1 LGGNDILVKFVILTP
16 LLLLSLS
23 LHEFAHG
30 KMADVLGDPTPGK
43 TGRLT
48 LNPLAHLSFL
58 GTLVLFITMLSGWI
72 IFGWAKPVQINPRYF
87 KDEKR
92 GMMLVGLAGPL
103 TNITFAVVLGLIY
116 NYFSSGLEQ
125 FVHPQ
130 VLVLFFGLGVALN
143 IGLAIF
149 NLLPV
154 PPLDGS
160 KVLNGLLPDRL
171 DYVMRNLEAY
181 GPFFLL
187 LLVFTG
193 GIDIIFRPIFMFV
206 LRLPVFRVLLL
217 YLQHSA

>member
-1 LGGNDILVKFVILTP
+1 MGGNNILVKFIILTP

-103 TNITFAVVLGLIY
+103 TNITLAVTLGLIY

-125 FVHPQ
+125 FVHSQ
-130 VLVLFFGLGVALN
+130 VLILFFGLGVALN

-160 KVLNGLLPDRL
+160 KVLNGLLPDKL

-193 GIDIIFRPIFMFV
+193 GIDIIFRPIFVFV
-206 LRLPVFRVLLL
+206 LRLPIFKVLLL
-217 YLQHSA
+217 YLQS

>member
-1 LGGNDILVKFVILTP
+1 MGGNDILVKFVILTP